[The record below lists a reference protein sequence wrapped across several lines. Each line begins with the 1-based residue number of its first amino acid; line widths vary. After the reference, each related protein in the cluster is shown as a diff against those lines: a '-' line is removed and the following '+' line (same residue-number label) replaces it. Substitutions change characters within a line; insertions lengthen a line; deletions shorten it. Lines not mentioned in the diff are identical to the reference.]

1 MFRSVAI
8 VLATL
13 LAVCPGRAAG
23 ETSSDGLLL
32 GKTYPIEVSV
42 SFHVGL
48 LHWLDSLAVLNRA
61 GATAGKTIPA
71 HRAEYEKVLGL
82 PTGGDK
88 GMLQRYRSAR
98 LAWLDSADAT
108 ERDRLTVAFFEAADL
123 DGALESSAEILDSTS
138 ARSLATAMRHFVPRY
153 QRIWREGRIPREFVD
168 RVRGSGRREE
178 LARFLVGVAGFFGV
192 SPTQKP
198 LPQLVLV
205 PVPPGFGTHAQAI
218 GPYLLIEIRPGE
230 GLSDEV
236 GPIVH
241 ENAHLLIYRIP
252 PARLEALG
260 RTATGEKP
268 WGPDAWAALK
278 EALPTAIAQGV
289 AHQSFRR
296 EDWSIG
302 NDWYDVQRIDEYAKR
317 IFPLVKEA
325 LSGDGTFDEEFVKQ
339 LVQAYPETSHRS
351 P

>member
-1 MFRSVAI
+1 VIRFVAI

-13 LAVCPGRAAG
+13 LAVYPGWAQDASADAR
-23 ETSSDGLLL
+23 SSDELLL

-42 SFHVGL
+42 SFHTGL

-71 HRAEYEKVLGL
+71 HREEYEKVLGR

-98 LAWLDSADAT
+98 LAGLDSADAT
-108 ERDRLTVAFFEAADL
+108 ERNRLTVAFFEATDL
-123 DGALESSAEILDSTS
+123 DGALERAAGILDPIS

-153 QRIWREGRIPREFVD
+153 QRIWRNGRVPREFLD
-168 RVRGSGRREE
+168 RVRVSERRED
-178 LARFLVGVAGFFGV
+178 LARLLAGVAGFFGV
-192 SPTQKP
+192 SPTREP
-198 LPQLVLV
+198 HPQLVLV
-205 PVPPGFGTHAQAI
+205 PVPAGFGTHAQAI
-218 GPYLLIEIRPGE
+218 GRYLLIEIRPDE
-230 GLSDEV
+230 GLSDEI

-260 RTATGEKP
+260 RTAIGEKP
-268 WGPDAWAALK
+268 WGPDAWAALN

-296 EDWSIG
+296 ETWSIES
-302 NDWYDVQRIDEYAKR
+302 DWYDQQRVDEYAKR

-325 LSGDGTFDEEFVKQ
+325 LSGDGSFDESFVKQ
-339 LVQAYPETSHRS
+339 LVHAYR
-351 P
+351 

>member
-1 MFRSVAI
+1 VAPVFRSVAI

-13 LAVCPGRAAG
+13 LVVCPGRAADAQPRD
-23 ETSSDGLLL
+23 ELLL

-42 SFHVGL
+42 SFHSAL

-98 LAWLDSADAT
+98 LAGLDSADAT
-108 ERDRLTVAFFEAADL
+108 ERNRLTVAFFEAADL
-123 DGALESSAEILDSTS
+123 DGALKRASEILDPTS
-138 ARSLATAMRHFVPRY
+138 ARSLAAAMRHFVPRY
-153 QRIWREGRIPREFVD
+153 RRIWREGRVPREFLE
-168 RVRGSGRREE
+168 RVRGSERRQE
-178 LARFLVGVAGFFGV
+178 LARMLADVAGFFGV
-192 SPTQKP
+192 PPTQKP
-198 LPQLVLV
+198 HPRLVLV
-205 PVPPGFGTHAQAI
+205 PVPDGFGTHAQAI
-218 GPYLLIEIRPGE
+218 GPYLLIEIRPEEDLG
-230 GLSDEV
+230 DEV

-260 RTATGEKP
+260 RAALGEKP
-268 WGPDAWAALK
+268 WGPDAWAGLK

-296 EDWSIG
+296 ETWSIE
-302 NDWYDVQRIDEYAKR
+302 NDWYHVPRIDEYAKR

-325 LSGDGTFDEEFVKQ
+325 LSGDGTFDESFVKR
-339 LVQAYPETSHRS
+339 LVQAYR
-351 P
+351 

>member
-1 MFRSVAI
+1 VFRSLAI
-8 VLATL
+8 VLGTL
-13 LAVCPGRAAG
+13 LTVCPLWAAG
-23 ETSSDGLLL
+23 EIATATPSDDLLL
-32 GKTYPIEVSV
+32 GKAYPIEVSV
-42 SFHVGL
+42 SFHSGL

-98 LAWLDSADAT
+98 LAWLDSADST
-108 ERDRLTVAFFEAADL
+108 ERDRLTVAFFEATDL
-123 DGALESSAEILDSTS
+123 DGALKRAAELLDPSS
-138 ARSLATAMRHFVPRY
+138 ARSLAAAMRHFTPRY
-153 QRIWREGRIPREFVD
+153 QRIWRNGQVPHDFLD
-168 RVRGSGRREE
+168 RVRGSERREE
-178 LARFLVGVAGFFGV
+178 LARLLAGVAGFFGV
-192 SPTQKP
+192 SPTQEP
-198 LPQLVLV
+198 HPQLVLV

-218 GPYLLIEIRPGE
+218 GPYLLIEIRSGE
-230 GLSDEV
+230 GLGDEV

-241 ENAHLLIYRIP
+241 ENTHLLISRIP
-252 PARLEALG
+252 QARLEALG
-260 RTATGEKP
+260 RTALGEEP
-268 WGPDAWAALK
+268 WGLEAWDGLR

-296 EDWSIG
+296 DTWSIE

-325 LSGDGTFDEEFVKQ
+325 LAGDGTFDEKFVKQ
-339 LVQAYPETSHRS
+339 LVQAYR
-351 P
+351 